1 MNAERT
7 IGQGQAPF
15 PPTLLFTKEIR
26 ILVLTKPDISKRL
39 NQPTSQ
45 AKAILRHKI

>member
-7 IGQGQAPF
+7 MGQGQAPF
-15 PPTLLFTKEIR
+15 PPTLLVTKEIR
-26 ILVLTKPDISKRL
+26 VQVPTKPDISKRMH
-39 NQPTSQ
+39 QPTTQ